1 LTKNK
6 CKEQAVV
13 NYAVVFVGGG
23 IGAALR
29 YWLSGSVYRFVG
41 ADFPYGTLLVN
52 VLGCCL
58 IGFMMSFFEER
69 FSVQPILRVF
79 LTIGVL
85 GGFTTFSTFSYE
97 TVALLKEGS
106 YLWGTANVVY
116 SVLICLGGSW
126 IGSVIGKL
134 F

>member
-1 LTKNK
+1 M
-6 CKEQAVV
+6 V

-23 IGAALR
+23 IGAAMR
-29 YWLSGSVYRFVG
+29 YWLSGSVYRFIGV
-41 ADFPYGTLLVN
+41 DFPYGTLLVN
-52 VLGCCL
+52 VLGCFL
-58 IGFMMSFFEER
+58 IGFLMSFFEER
-69 FSVQPILRVF
+69 FSVQPVLRVF

-97 TVALLKEGS
+97 TVALLKDGS
-106 YLWGTANVVY
+106 YLWGTANVIY
-116 SVLICLGGSW
+116 SVLNCLGGCW

>member
-1 LTKNK
+1 M
-6 CKEQAVV
+6 V

-29 YWLSGSVYRFVG
+29 YWLTGGVYRFVG

-52 VLGCCL
+52 ILGCFL
-58 IGFMMSFFEER
+58 IGFMMTFFEER
-69 FSVQPILRVF
+69 FSVQPTLRVF

-97 TVALLKEGS
+97 TIALIKEGNA
-106 YLWGTANVVY
+106 LWGTANVVY
-116 SVLICLGGSW
+116 SVLTCLGGCW